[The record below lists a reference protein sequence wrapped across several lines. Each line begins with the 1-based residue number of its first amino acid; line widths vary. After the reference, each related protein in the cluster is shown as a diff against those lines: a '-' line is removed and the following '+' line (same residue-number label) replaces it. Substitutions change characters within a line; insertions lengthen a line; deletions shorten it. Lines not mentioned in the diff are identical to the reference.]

1 MGKPLEIRNSQQG
14 TPHTKDWVQTM
25 GKPGW
30 FCLLL
35 FSLFGQLWAVPWTSE
50 ELSAWAPVNNEEA
63 KLSLDPLASRSFQQ
77 TLTRILGAQTEDNSS
92 KADLGPPRFSPRESV
107 KEAPVGSFSRN
118 MLLRRLWE
126 SARKQYKERRN
137 LSQCFW
143 KYCV

>member
-1 MGKPLEIRNSQQG
+1 MGKL
-14 TPHTKDWVQTM
+14 
-25 GKPGW
+25 GW
-30 FCLLL
+30 CCLLL
-35 FSLFGQLWAVPWTSE
+35 FSLCGQLWAVPRTSE

-63 KLSLDPLASRSFQQ
+63 KLSLDPLTSRRSFQQ
-77 TLTRILGAQTEDNSS
+77 ILTRILGAQTEDNSS

-107 KEAPVGSFSRN
+107 EEAPVESFSRN